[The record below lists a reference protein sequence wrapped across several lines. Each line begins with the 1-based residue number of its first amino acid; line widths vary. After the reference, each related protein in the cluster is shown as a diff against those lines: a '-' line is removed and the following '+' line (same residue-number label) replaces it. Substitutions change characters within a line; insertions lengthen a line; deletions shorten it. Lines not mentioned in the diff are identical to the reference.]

1 MADVAPTLVSIITCP
16 QCGHAAA
23 ETMPTDACQFFYD
36 CRVLWHATA
45 AEARRLLRF
54 LLIWQRAVSAEAAAG
69 RQPLRPPPTLPTL
82 MPMTSGRIGW
92 FMSWLSVI
100 ALVLTVAMPAVEI
113 GHIATPGWPRPL
125 APT

>member
-1 MADVAPTLVSIITCP
+1 MRPRRGGDHADRRLPVPLRL
-16 QCGHAAA
+16 Q
-23 ETMPTDACQFFYD
+23 
-36 CRVLWHATA
+36 VLRHATA

-54 LLIWQRAVSAEAAAG
+54 LLMRQRVVPADAAAG

-82 MPMTSGRIGW
+82 MPMTSGRICW

-100 ALVLTVAMPAVEI
+100 AIVVTVAMPAVEI
-113 GHIATPGWPRPL
+113 RHLATPGWPRLL